1 MASLVVTHVTL
12 GPEAL
17 AAALWALE
25 GTFVDMDPHMNAK
38 ILFFTEGFSTG
49 RECTLKGLGAV
60 V

>member
-1 MASLVVTHVTL
+1 MASLVVTHVSL

-25 GTFVDMDPHMNAK
+25 GALVDVDAHVNAK
-38 ILFFTEGFSTG
+38 ILFFTEGFSTAWE
-49 RECTLKGLGAV
+49 RTLEGLGPV